1 MAEVTAQL
9 VIPTNKCRDVIGVRG
24 LCATTYPYYLDTLGI
39 SLSKTAKLADSS
51 AVTARQL
58 VDDAVEFAWGEVFS
72 DLRVDGFRVGGIRET
87 INPTFTDQTLGAG
100 TYTFTVERNCDI
112 EQIFIGVLKIKAI
125 GDVDITLTSQYN
137 GSTSAVYGDTL
148 SDETLIVTIDNHYP
162 YDSITFTAVVSG
174 SGVVQMTSDGG
185 IMEINAHTECSEK
198 LFYCKYWMHLVKAVM
213 YKSAA
218 FILNAS
224 LFSDRYN
231 DLVVYK
237 SNEIALRISQLDSSL
252 NLLGKDGRIN
262 EKGKY
267 QLEIENINNKL
278 KEIVKQS
285 YCTCCFECDN
295 VISSRI
301 TIP

>member
-1 MAEVTAQL
+1 MEEVTAEL

-58 VDDAVEFAWGEVFS
+58 VEDAVEFAWGEVFS

-87 INPTFTDQTLGAG
+87 INPIFTDETLGAG

-125 GDVDITLTSQYN
+125 GDVNISLTSQYN
-137 GSTSAVYGDTL
+137 GSTANVYGDPL

-162 YDSITFTAVVSG
+162 YDSITFTAVISG
-174 SGVVQMTSDGG
+174 DGVVQMTSDGG
-185 IMEINAHTECSEK
+185 IMAVNAHTECSEK

-231 DLVVYK
+231 DLIVYK

-267 QLEIENINNKL
+267 QLEIENLNNKL

>member
-1 MAEVTAQL
+1 MAEVTAD
-9 VIPTNKCRDVIGVRG
+9 VSITPNRCRDVIGVRG
-24 LCATTYPYYLDTLGI
+24 LCATTFPYYLDTLGI

-58 VDDAVEFAWGEVFS
+58 VEDAVEFAWGEVFS
-72 DLRVDGFRVGGIRET
+72 DLRIDGFRVGGIRET
-87 INPTFTDQTLGAG
+87 INPIFTDETLGAG
-100 TYTFTVERNCDI
+100 TYTFTVEKNCDI

-125 GDVDITLTSQYN
+125 GDVNISLTSQYN
-137 GSTSAVYGDTL
+137 GSTANVYGDPL

-162 YDSITFTAVVSG
+162 YDSITFTAVISG
-174 SGVVQMTSDGG
+174 DGVVQMTSDGG
-185 IMEINAHTECSEK
+185 IMAVNAHTECSEK

-231 DLVVYK
+231 DLIVYK

-267 QLEIENINNKL
+267 QLEIENLNNKL

>member
-1 MAEVTAQL
+1 MEEVTAEL

-24 LCATTYPYYLDTLGI
+24 LCATTFPYYLDTLGI

-58 VDDAVEFAWGEVFS
+58 VEDAVEFAWGEVFS

-87 INPTFTDQTLGAG
+87 INPIFTDETLGAG

-125 GDVDITLTSQYN
+125 GDVNISLTSQYN
-137 GSTSAVYGDTL
+137 GSTANVYGDPL

-162 YDSITFTAVVSG
+162 YDSITFTAVISG
-174 SGVVQMTSDGG
+174 DGVVQMTSDGG
-185 IMEINAHTECSEK
+185 IMAVNAHTECSEK

-231 DLVVYK
+231 DLIVYK

>member
-1 MAEVTAQL
+1 MAEVTAD
-9 VIPTNKCRDVIGVRG
+9 VSITPNRCRDVIGVRG
-24 LCATTYPYYLDTLGI
+24 LCATTFPYYLDTLGI

-51 AVTARQL
+51 MVTARQL
-58 VDDAVEFAWGEVFS
+58 VDDAVEFSWGEVFS
-72 DLRVDGFRVGGIRET
+72 DLRIDGFKVNGIKNVV
-87 INPTFTDQTLGAG
+87 NPIFTDTVQGSG
-100 TYTFTVERNCDI
+100 TYEVEVRRVCDI
-112 EQIFIGVLKIKAI
+112 DEIFVGKVQMKTHTTADVHLYIEYNGTQSDLYVGVL
-125 GDVDITLTSQYN
+125 D
-137 GSTSAVYGDTL
+137 
-148 SDETLIVTIDNHYP
+148 DETLTVTIDNHYP
-162 YDSITFTAVVSG
+162 YDKMHIVAIVNSGEVVG
-174 SGVVQMTSDGG
+174 STGDGVVQM
-185 IMEINAHTECSEK
+185 NAHTECSER

-231 DLVVYK
+231 DLIVYK

>member
-1 MAEVTAQL
+1 MAEVTAD
-9 VIPTNKCRDVIGVRG
+9 VSITPNMCRDVIGVRG

-51 AVTARQL
+51 MVTARQL
-58 VDDAVEFAWGEVFS
+58 IDESVEFAWGEVFS
-72 DLRVDGFRVGGIRET
+72 DLRVDGFRVAGIRDSV
-87 INPTFTDQTLGAG
+87 NPIFTDQTLGEG

-125 GDVDITLTSQYN
+125 GDVNISLTSQYN
-137 GSTSAVYGDTL
+137 GSTSAVFGDSL

-162 YDSITFTAVVSG
+162 YNSISFTAVVSG
-174 SGVVQMTSDGG
+174 TGEVQMTSDGG
-185 IMEINAHTECSEK
+185 IMAVNAHTECSER

-213 YKSAA
+213 YKAAA

-224 LFSDRYN
+224 LFSDRYD
-231 DLVVYK
+231 DLVIYK

-252 NLLGKDGRIN
+252 NLLRNDGRIN

-295 VISSRI
+295 LISSRI

>member
-1 MAEVTAQL
+1 MAEVTAEL
-9 VIPTNKCRDVIGVRG
+9 VVPTNKCRDVIGVRG

-162 YDSITFTAVVSG
+162 YDSITFTSVVSG

-185 IMEINAHTECSEK
+185 IMAVNAHTECSEK

>member
-1 MAEVTAQL
+1 MEEVTAEL

-58 VDDAVEFAWGEVFS
+58 VEDAVEFAWGEVFS

-87 INPTFTDQTLGAG
+87 INPIFTDETLGAG

-125 GDVDITLTSQYN
+125 GDVNISLTSQYN
-137 GSTSAVYGDTL
+137 GSTANVYGDPL

-162 YDSITFTAVVSG
+162 YDSITFTAVISG
-174 SGVVQMTSDGG
+174 DGVVQMTSDGG
-185 IMEINAHTECSEK
+185 IMAVNAHTECSEK

-231 DLVVYK
+231 DLIVYK

>member
-87 INPTFTDQTLGAG
+87 INPTFTDQTLGPG
-100 TYTFTVERNCDI
+100 TYTFKIERNCDI
-112 EQIFIGVLKIKAI
+112 EQIFVGVLKIKAI
-125 GDVDITLTSQYN
+125 GDVNISLTSQYN
-137 GSTSAVYGDTL
+137 GSTASVYGDTL

-162 YDSITFTAVVSG
+162 YDSITFTSVVSG

-185 IMEINAHTECSEK
+185 IMAINAHTECSEK